1 MDILPEPNAPEP
13 SVHSCNSPQSGAQP
27 AMLGRAWSQ
36 VHVAA
41 IHAPSINQ
49 FACLRYLL
57 TLHNLSAPIEP
68 PHRHSSLAFSQF
80 LQASDPAFLDAE
92 SLVTPQ
98 PTASHTPSRSLS
110 NVGRKRALVSPL
122 TRPAATPGHVSQM
135 QRIFQDAKAS
145 LQLDAAIASSPAG
158 SIASRLPG
166 TGANKGLGHHRNNIG
181 LNATD
186 WRYSTVPQGLA
197 EADLDVREP
206 FPAESP
212 GLPDH
217 DFAASG
223 RTEPVEREPMSSGF
237 TSPVAAEEADVVM
250 GNDASPTRG
259 PTSSSSN
266 NEKPTASPLATPVC
280 GRLSA
285 RSMAS
290 TELEQP
296 MRKMHV
302 SHVDAW
308 LNGVLHDSPNA
319 QREQRRRSKSA
330 KARDSTT
337 HDVLDGDTHLEVAAQ
352 DIILS
357 TPAKA
362 AAQSAKLKRDL
373 LGNGVRTFSNKEDV
387 RPESH
392 QASYPLGC
400 TTPTANLLRVPT
412 VQITP
417 SPDFSHSSPP
427 PSPIQPVQLPPV
439 PPFRRV
445 DSKGSPFP
453 ILKERSSNA
462 VDMITS
468 QQQWQGYYLPP
479 PPQQFASPPQQPQ
492 TSPPYHQQNP
502 MAYSSPQQHRMAS
515 SPLQHHPFLEPP
527 AKYNKSAPTIR
538 TSHLRGPPP
547 YPALPGVFHSCAADR
562 PFYSF
567 STAAAAHSGSS
578 PAPDSRIRDAYRTDT
593 LTPFEVPTTRFRK
606 IGLGAAAQARSATRI
621 NAFDGFAARIVGPDF
636 SSVLTGGRRAPVN
649 DPRIGL
655 SRANTAGARKYYAH
669 SQQRARGPK
678 SPEEVTFRS
687 SPPRPA
693 GNFPTVP
700 RRKKLRRSVS
710 GDDGLSSAREEEVA
724 SPSGAAPSI
733 EPAEEMDHEVG
744 AQGTD
749 RSLQASDEEFAGLEN
764 EKHETENAD
773 DGTSSIEAVCG
784 NGRMLVRKKRTTK
797 TTTKKDFASPL
808 PDQKPYTD
816 EDDVEEVRELSPYVT
831 PYRKGKGKG
840 PKVKTGERRTSY
852 WDGDILPSQEGG
864 EGMSGKEWRNDEAD
878 KENWP
883 PWRDRGFVAAGG
895 GDDDGVMEIEH
906 DLDEVEFGA

>member
-1 MDILPEPNAPEP
+1 MCNQGAPSAALQIWLPLPQFPCFLSLHLLLILHPHPLNKSTPTFNRFSLLLTSSSSFACCVAVLAFLLLLLLVLKLLAALSFSFCHTMDILPEPNAPEP

-80 LQASDPAFLDAE
+80 LQASDPAFSDAE

-181 LNATD
+181 LIATD

-280 GRLSA
+280 GRVSA

-337 HDVLDGDTHLEVAAQ
+337 HDVLDGDTHLEVGSQ
-352 DIILS
+352 EIILS

-392 QASYPLGC
+392 QASYALGC
-400 TTPTANLLRVPT
+400 TTPTANLLRVP
-412 VQITP
+412 
-417 SPDFSHSSPP
+417 
-427 PSPIQPVQLPPV
+427 LY
-439 PPFRRV
+439 
-445 DSKGSPFP
+445 
-453 ILKERSSNA
+453 RS
-462 VDMITS
+462 
-468 QQQWQGYYLPP
+468 
-479 PPQQFASPPQQPQ
+479 
-492 TSPPYHQQNP
+492 
-502 MAYSSPQQHRMAS
+502 R
-515 SPLQHHPFLEPP
+515 HHPIFLIPLLLLVP
-527 AKYNKSAPTIR
+527 FSQYSYR
-538 TSHLRGPPP
+538 LFLRFEGSIPKA
-547 YPALPGVFHSCAADR
+547 ALFQS
-562 PFYSF
+562 
-567 STAAAAHSGSS
+567 
-578 PAPDSRIRDAYRTDT
+578 
-593 LTPFEVPTTRFRK
+593 
-606 IGLGAAAQARSATRI
+606 
-621 NAFDGFAARIVGPDF
+621 
-636 SSVLTGGRRAPVN
+636 
-649 DPRIGL
+649 
-655 SRANTAGARKYYAH
+655 
-669 SQQRARGPK
+669 
-678 SPEEVTFRS
+678 
-687 SPPRPA
+687 
-693 GNFPTVP
+693 
-700 RRKKLRRSVS
+700 
-710 GDDGLSSAREEEVA
+710 
-724 SPSGAAPSI
+724 
-733 EPAEEMDHEVG
+733 
-744 AQGTD
+744 
-749 RSLQASDEEFAGLEN
+749 
-764 EKHETENAD
+764 
-773 DGTSSIEAVCG
+773 
-784 NGRMLVRKKRTTK
+784 
-797 TTTKKDFASPL
+797 
-808 PDQKPYTD
+808 
-816 EDDVEEVRELSPYVT
+816 
-831 PYRKGKGKG
+831 
-840 PKVKTGERRTSY
+840 
-852 WDGDILPSQEGG
+852 
-864 EGMSGKEWRNDEAD
+864 
-878 KENWP
+878 
-883 PWRDRGFVAAGG
+883 
-895 GDDDGVMEIEH
+895 
-906 DLDEVEFGA
+906 